1 MRLSI
6 RHSFSLFACLLLVGL
21 SLASCGS
28 TVNASNDMTLKVAQ
42 VTNAITF
49 FPMYI
54 AEKEGYFKS
63 QGLTFDPA
71 TPPLLLSGSKVATA
85 VETNS
90 VEVGVGGTT
99 DVFTISRVDSSIRL
113 IGDVSDGLQI
123 DVVASKSLL
132 QQTGLTDASPLADKV
147 NALKGKKVGVSAP
160 NSASDALVTYL
171 FRQQGLNAQTD
182 VTKVSVG
189 ASITTA
195 LAALQSGR
203 VDAVAIASPAG
214 EEASVKG
221 FGDLFIS
228 PTRGDDPALV
238 GQMFGIAFAKQ
249 QTIDAKPRAVQAF
262 IRGLAQADTF
272 IQQHPD
278 QTLTLLQ
285 GYLKTV
291 DPKAVSEGWNFLKS
305 SMPKTPQICQNGY
318 NVANQFHLK
327 AGLIAVPLAYNNL
340 VAENTIN
347 QAIGTSSG
355 C

>member
-6 RHSFSLFACLLLVGL
+6 RKSFSFLACLLLV
-21 SLASCGS
+21 SLYIAGCGS
-28 TVNASNDMTLKVAQ
+28 AASATNNMTLKVAQ

-54 AEKEGYFKS
+54 AEKEGYFKA
-63 QGLTFDPA
+63 QGLTFNPA

-90 VEVGVGGTT
+90 VEVGVGGAT
-99 DVFTISRVDSSIRL
+99 DAFTISRVDSSIRL

-123 DVVASKSLL
+123 DVVASKNLL
-132 QQTGLTDASPLADKV
+132 QQTGLSDASPLADKV

-171 FRQQGLNAQTD
+171 FRQQGLSAQTD

-214 EEASVKG
+214 EEATVKG

-238 GQMFGIAFAKQ
+238 GQLFGITFAKQ
-249 QTIDAKPRAVQAF
+249 QTINTKPKAVQAF

-272 IQQHPD
+272 MQQHPD
-278 QTLTLLQ
+278 QALTLLQ
-285 GYLKTV
+285 GYLKTI
-291 DPKAVSEGWNFLKS
+291 DPKALGEAWSFLKS
-305 SMPKTPQICQNGY
+305 SMPQTPQICQNGY

-327 AGLIAVPLAYNNL
+327 AGLIAVPLAYKNM
-340 VAENTIN
+340 VAQDTIN
-347 QAIGTSSG
+347 QALGSSSS